1 MNDKNNKNNKN
12 DKNSNILMGNNLGIN
27 IDIHNNI
34 DNLEINNI
42 KFKKICFIYN
52 AIEDGWN
59 VKKKENTYIFSKKH
73 EGKKEVYLDSYLQTF
88 IEKNMN

>member
-1 MNDKNNKNNKN
+1 MNDKNHKNDKN

-42 KFKKICFIYN
+42 KLKKICFIYN